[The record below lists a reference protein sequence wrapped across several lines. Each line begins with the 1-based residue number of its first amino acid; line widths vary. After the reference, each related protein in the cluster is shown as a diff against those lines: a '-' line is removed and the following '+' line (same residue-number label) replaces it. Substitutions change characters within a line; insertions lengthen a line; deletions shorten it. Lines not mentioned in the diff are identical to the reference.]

1 MHGHKL
7 HDLKHNEYTN
17 SQTLNDIHVA
27 IDTRRLIQHMLQVM
41 EMAWTD
47 DSTLAILHVLPVAS
61 IALESSDFDIGTVSQ
76 ATKTNSIEKLLCGYI
91 YRSSQ

>member
-47 DSTLAILHVLPVAS
+47 DMCY
-61 IALESSDFDIGTVSQ
+61 Q
-76 ATKTNSIEKLLCGYI
+76 
-91 YRSSQ
+91 